1 MCMSLASTIEVML
14 SRANITT
21 VDAFAD
27 MLLRAPTFIA
37 NFIRSD
43 AAAGAGRH
51 AAEIGTMTDTA
62 VLDVATQTALTG
74 DVVDISTAE
83 AMVEEALCMVA
94 EAEEGE
100 RDAQKC
106 AREWLDRAELATALS
121 ALGRQKRHRLGPEGA
136 AGGTDAGN
144 S

>member
-1 MCMSLASTIEVML
+1 MSLASTIEVML

-43 AAAGAGRH
+43 AAAGVGRH

-106 AREWLDRAELATALS
+106 AREWLDRAELGNCTA
-121 ALGRQKRHRLGPEGA
+121 
-136 AGGTDAGN
+136 
-144 S
+144 